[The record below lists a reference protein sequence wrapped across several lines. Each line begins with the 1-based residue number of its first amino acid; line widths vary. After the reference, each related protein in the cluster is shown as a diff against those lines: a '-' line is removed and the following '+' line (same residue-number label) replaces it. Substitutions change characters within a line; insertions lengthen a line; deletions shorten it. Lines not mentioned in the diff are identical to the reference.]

1 MLQTKQ
7 NMFGNY
13 ANLSFTEKGFHYKQK
28 FTLKT

>member
-7 NMFGNY
+7 HMFGNY
-13 ANLSFTEKGFHYKQK
+13 ANLFLTEKGFHYKQK